1 MEIDEILLSGVVGST
16 AYNLNGPES
25 DVDRLG
31 IYAAPTTAFHGL
43 NPPTGSNA
51 SLVTHE
57 PDVTL
62 HEAGKFATLALNGNP
77 SVMELMWL
85 EEYETITSLGHD
97 LIGIRESFLCA
108 SRVRDAYLG
117 FATQQLKRMGQFTHD
132 RPREEKIAKPHRPE
146 KVAKHARHLLRLLIQ
161 GVELYQTGEL
171 RVRLTDYEVAVVQ
184 TESMLASSGDMQGI
198 WDRLDKAHEV
208 FDAGSDVLPDRP
220 DHQVVEDWLLKVR
233 LVHYT
238 WQESR

>member
-1 MEIDEILLSGVVGST
+1 MEIAENLLAGVVGSM

-31 IYAAPTTAFHGL
+31 VFAAPTTAFHGL
-43 NPPTGSNA
+43 NPPTGSRA

-85 EEYETITSLGHD
+85 EEYELITDLGQD
-97 LIGIRESFLCA
+97 LIDIRKSFLCA
-108 SRVRDAYLG
+108 PRVRDAYLG
-117 FATQQLKRMGQFTHD
+117 FADQQLKRMGQFTND
-132 RPREEKIAKPHRPE
+132 RPREEKIAKPYRPE

-171 RVRLTDYEVAVVQ
+171 RVRLTDHEVAVVQ
-184 TESMLASSGDMQGI
+184 TESVLASAGDMRGI
-198 WDRLDKAHEV
+198 WDRFDKAHTI
-208 FDAGSDVLPDRP
+208 FDAGSDVLPDKP
-220 DHQVVEDWLLKVR
+220 DHQTVEDWLLKVR
-233 LVHYT
+233 MIHYIPY
-238 WQESR
+238 SR